1 MTEKSLQDE
10 PLVVRGKLEIPYK
23 QYVGAVASKFLIE
36 LRDNKRIFGTRCPE
50 CKRVYVPSRSI
61 CPKCVC
67 RMDEWV
73 EVSDKGTVLT
83 YSVVHYKEPTH
94 PVEPP
99 FVYGIIQLDGADTG
113 IVHFIAGVDQDG
125 LRVGMRVQAV
135 FSEER
140 KGNMLDI
147 KHFKPL

>member
-1 MTEKSLQDE
+1 MTKKLLQEE
-10 PLVVRGKLEIPYK
+10 PLVVSGKLEIPYK

-36 LRDNKRIFGTRCPE
+36 IRDNKRISGTKCPK

-67 RMDEWV
+67 KMDESV
-73 EVSDKGTVLT
+73 EISDKGTVLT
-83 YSVVHYKEPTH
+83 YSIVHYKEPTH

-99 FVYGIIQLDGADTG
+99 FIYGIIQLDGADTG
-113 IVHFIAGVDQDG
+113 IVHFITGVDQED

-135 FSEER
+135 FKE
-140 KGNMLDI
+140 KGEGNILDI

>member
-1 MTEKSLQDE
+1 MTEQSLQEE

-23 QYVGAVASKFLIE
+23 QFVGSVASKFLIE
-36 LRDNKRIFGTRCPE
+36 IRDNKKIFGMRCPE
-50 CKRVYVPSRSI
+50 CNRVYVPSRSI
-61 CPKCVC
+61 CPKCMC

-73 EVSDKGTVLT
+73 EVSDRGTVLT
-83 YSVVHYKEPTH
+83 YTVVNYKEPTH

-113 IVHFIAGVDQDG
+113 IVHFIAGVDPEELKVG
-125 LRVGMRVQAV
+125 LRVQAV
-135 FSEER
+135 FKAER
-140 KGNMLDI
+140 QGSMLDI